1 MKIAILGANGMIGSA
16 ITYVLSQEK
25 FEIFCINREKEVFFM
40 INLTLKSWEYG

>member
-25 FEIFCINREKEVFFM
+25 FKIFALIRKRSF
-40 INLTLKSWEYG
+40 L